1 MHLVQ
6 PLLSSPH
13 TQRTSIRSCSF
24 VAPSRLRPPP
34 RTQAVH
40 APAARHLTSMRSC
53 CTRPSHLR
61 PPPRVSAPTATR
73 RHLASNAPT
82 PTQIIPVADAHQ
94 KQDGSSNDFRKKKSR
109 LGHNPGV
116 AGRQFLTHPGVPAGT
131 MFARE
136 EMAIKKRMIDTRESV
151 QKHLSKRFGAPDE
164 LLEEQGEDA
173 QNRMERGRRT
183 GVASLVEERIQLS
196 MIRGEFANLKHKGK
210 LERER
215 TPGLDRT
222 TDIFMEVMQRNGVLP
237 EWIQR
242 QKRVNSMTDLLRR
255 RLEVEY
261 ARACMDANPQLE
273 LVQGDVP
280 LARTPSLDSFTARV
294 HRINSIAEDCAVI
307 NSEILTYNLQ
317 GRVRGRRGRGWE
329 CWGNVLWGLCVLIR
343 GACVFVCAV
352 ASIEKRRKHLSRPPL
367 CPSIFSS
374 KHSSSSLLPSL
385 PFSLSY
391 SPSPPPP
398 TPQTPTRSLD
408 RRGLLTSPK
417 QLPRSPS
424 ALQKRR

>member
-1 MHLVQ
+1 M
-6 PLLSSPH
+6 
-13 TQRTSIRSCSF
+13 
-24 VAPSRLRPPP
+24 
-34 RTQAVH
+34 
-40 APAARHLTSMRSC
+40 
-53 CTRPSHLR
+53 
-61 PPPRVSAPTATR
+61 
-73 RHLASNAPT
+73 
-82 PTQIIPVADAHQ
+82 ADAQQ
-94 KQDGSSNDFRKKKSR
+94 KQDSSSSDFRKKKSR

-151 QKHLSKRFGAPDE
+151 QKHFSKRFGAADE

-222 TDIFMEVMQRNGVLP
+222 TDMFMDVLKRNGVLP

-280 LARTPSLDSFTARV
+280 LARTPSLDSFSARV

-317 GRVRGRRGRGWE
+317 GRVLGGEGWMK
-329 CWGNVLWGLCVLIR
+329 LMGL
-343 GACVFVCAV
+343 VC
-352 ASIEKRRKHLSRPPL
+352 LL
-367 CPSIFSS
+367 CM
-374 KHSSSSLLPSL
+374 LN
-385 PFSLSY
+385 
-391 SPSPPPP
+391 
-398 TPQTPTRSLD
+398 
-408 RRGLLTSPK
+408 
-417 QLPRSPS
+417 
-424 ALQKRR
+424 